1 MSNRW
6 WLVLLLTVGMA
17 NLAGAQPA
25 EEQPAPSP
33 TDRLAV
39 QQGALADKYAKLE
52 KLLDEMARIEAVT
65 NPRRASLL
73 LQALKQSKAEL
84 TAVKL
89 NSSARLLNQQQLKQ
103 ALDKQRDAYKDM
115 QALLQLL
122 LSENR
127 SDRLKQEQARIR
139 EYIKEVER
147 ILRLQKSVQG
157 RTEGGG
163 EPRDLAPDQGKI
175 ANRTGQLAQ
184 RIRENE
190 EGGGDDGQ
198 ADGDRPSD
206 EPENAEG
213 DEGQEEKPPG
223 EQEQEGDD
231 SEKDGSEEDGGSGEA
246 KSSKKSS
253 GGEGKK
259 PADAPPSP
267 GENAESSDGQSGDG
281 AKKQAGE
288 GQSGQQ
294 GGQQSESGEQGG
306 QQQEQASE
314 DDGNPA
320 RKRLQAA
327 EEKMREAQKKLDEA
341 KRNEA
346 VEEQEKAKEELERAK
361 AELEEILRQL
371 REEEIERTLALLEGR
386 FRKMLESQVRIYED
400 TKSLDESKDEL
411 RTQKDSGE
419 LAVAERKLVVEADKA
434 LNLLLEEGSSIA
446 FPETVLQLREDM
458 QQVADRLD
466 AAKVSKITQAI
477 EEDIIAA
484 LEDMIAALQKAQQDM
499 ENQQQQQQQQQQ
511 GQPGDMPLVD
521 ALAELKMVRALQM
534 RVNNR
539 TARYSQLLDDAEDP
553 TGQATDAELR
563 EALDKLAERQES
575 IYQITRDLVLGKNK

>member
-1 MSNRW
+1 MNTKWR
-6 WLVLLLTVGMA
+6 VLLLLVLGA
-17 NLAGAQPA
+17 SCPVAAQPTDDRA
-25 EEQPAPSP
+25 GPSP
-33 TDRLAV
+33 TDRLAI

-52 KLLDEMARIEAVT
+52 KLLDEMARIEAVS

-103 ALDKQRDAYKDM
+103 ALDRQRDAYKDM

-127 SDRLKQEQARIR
+127 SDRLKQEQERIR

-147 ILRLQKSVQG
+147 ILRLQRSVQG
-157 RTEGGG
+157 RTEGGA
-163 EPRDLAPDQGKI
+163 EPRDLAQDQGKI
-175 ANRTGQLAQ
+175 ANRTDQLAK
-184 RIRENE
+184 RIQENE
-190 EGGGDDGQ
+190 EGAGDSNQQDADQ
-198 ADGDRPSD
+198 SDGDSKD
-206 EPENAEG
+206 AQG
-213 DEGQEEKPPG
+213 EEG
-223 EQEQEGDD
+223 EQEKAGEQGGENDD
-231 SEKDGSEEDGGSGEA
+231 SPQEEPQDGESAEPGDKPGESDAEKPS
-246 KSSKKSS
+246 
-253 GGEGKK
+253 
-259 PADAPPSP
+259 DAPQEP
-267 GENAESSDGQSGDG
+267 GDNSEST
-281 AKKQAGE
+281 E
-288 GQSGQQ
+288 GQSGEGAQKKSGQ
-294 GGQQSESGEQGG
+294 GQPSGQGEPQPEQGEQGE
-306 QQQEQASE
+306 QQDETPAEES
-314 DDGNPA
+314 NPA

-346 VEEQEKAKEELERAK
+346 LAEQEQAKEELERAK
-361 AELEEILRQL
+361 AELERILRQL
-371 REEEIERTLALLEGR
+371 REEEVERTLALLEGR
-386 FRKMLESQVRIYED
+386 FRKMLESQLRVYED
-400 TKSLDESKDEL
+400 TKSLDKSNDEL
-411 RTQKDSGE
+411 RKQKDSGE

-446 FPETVLQLREDM
+446 FPETVMQLRDDM
-458 QQVADRLD
+458 QQVADRLN

-499 ENQQQQQQQQQQ
+499 EDQQQQEEQEM
-511 GQPGDMPLVD
+511 GEPGDMPLVD
-521 ALAELKMVRALQM
+521 VLAELKMVRALQV

-539 TARYSQLLDDAEDP
+539 TTRYGELLDDADDP

-563 EALDKLAERQES
+563 DALDKLAERQES
-575 IYQITRDLVLGKNK
+575 IYKITRDLVLGKNK